1 MMVVL
6 LRLISVIWYVLFF
19 GIVLPL
25 TLILIGLT
33 LDEQLAM
40 QFGIDLG
47 WSWVLV
53 VAGVV
58 LVVASLSLML
68 LSVVTLHHEGK
79 GFPWSFGSHA
89 AYNPQKLVTSG
100 PFAVVRNPMA
110 TSYLL
115 FLLAVGCLV
124 PSLVMIVWLVP
135 LTAGLLYEYFEFT
148 EEKRLLSW
156 FGQEYVEYQQRTP
169 SLLPRP
175 AALWQKLG
183 SSHE

>member
-1 MMVVL
+1 MMVIL
-6 LRLISVIWYVLFF
+6 LRIISAIWYVLFF
-19 GIVLPL
+19 GIILPI
-25 TLILIGLT
+25 TLVLIGLA
-33 LDEQLAM
+33 LDEQLASL
-40 QFGIDLG
+40 FTIHLN

-53 VAGVV
+53 GAGVV
-58 LVVASLSLML
+58 LAIASFSLML

-79 GFPWSFGSHA
+79 GFPWSFGAHV
-89 AYNPQKLVTSG
+89 AYNPQKLVTTG

-115 FLLAVGCLV
+115 FLLAIGCLI

-148 EEKRLLSW
+148 EEKRLMDW
-156 FGQEYVEYQQRTP
+156 FGKEYADYQQRTP

-175 AALWQKLG
+175 SALWQSLG
-183 SSHE
+183 KRS